1 MITKLYGTVDSL
13 IGDCV
18 YIRVQ
23 GVCYG
28 LHCSKRTVSGLSLG
42 SEVVLWIEHII
53 RAESQMLCGFLTYDE
68 QLAFREITS
77 VQGIGAKAGLSI
89 LSAMS
94 LSEIANAIINQ
105 DRRALTAAD
114 GVGPKMAERVIVE
127 LKNSKVLKSFQAST
141 GADDGAKDAVNA
153 LVALGYESNAAYKAV
168 RSVLETQDGSST
180 EQLVKAALVKLS
192 PI

>member
-1 MITKLYGTVDSL
+1 
-13 IGDCV
+13 
-18 YIRVQ
+18 
-23 GVCYG
+23 
-28 LHCSKRTVSGLSLG
+28 LG